1 MSLGWL
7 GGRITLGLSL
17 KRRAQR
23 PGRLTTGSPGSGAA
37 TPLAWGSQQG
47 GDRKG
52 RGRPLGGTH
61 LYFSFLEQSEQKQS
75 RVAVGVGMGPTSHT
89 TAIKGFRSMALR
101 KHENTRNKDTS
112 VP

>member
-1 MSLGWL
+1 M
-7 GGRITLGLSL
+7 
-17 KRRAQR
+17 
-23 PGRLTTGSPGSGAA
+23 
-37 TPLAWGSQQG
+37 
-47 GDRKG
+47 
-52 RGRPLGGTH
+52 
-61 LYFSFLEQSEQKQS
+61 YFSFLEQSEQKQS